1 MRSLILI
8 TLASSWLLAACGQKG
23 PLYLPSPSQPEDTR
37 QSGILNAPPP
47 PDAESDVERNVEPG
61 DEVAPGNGSGA
72 DSGME
77 DRPAPERFED
87 PAPAGKP

>member
-8 TLASSWLLAACGQKG
+8 TLACSWLLTACGQKG

-37 QSGILNAPPP
+37 KSGILNAPPP
-47 PDAESDVERNVEPG
+47 PEAESDVEPDAG
-61 DEVAPGNGSGA
+61 VAPGNGSGA
-72 DSGME
+72 DSGMA

-87 PAPAGKP
+87 PAPAGEP